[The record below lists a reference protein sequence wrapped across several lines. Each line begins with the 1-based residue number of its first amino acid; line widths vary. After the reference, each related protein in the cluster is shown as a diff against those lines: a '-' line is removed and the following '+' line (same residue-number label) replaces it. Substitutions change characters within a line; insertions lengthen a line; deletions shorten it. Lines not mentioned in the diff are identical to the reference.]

1 MGCAFCNK
9 LFETGCCLCRPRPE
23 RTSQPGWVFVFF
35 SCAKFKHTTTGFKD
49 GVGRGDTIDWFI
61 ATMFSV
67 STGRYYLF
75 REPADMRKSFD
86 SLCGIVQNELQR
98 NPSSG
103 DVFIFINKPR
113 NRIKLLHWERG
124 GYLLY
129 YKRLESGTLEMPEFD
144 TQTNEYCIPWH
155 EMVMMVEGISVKYI
169 KLKKRYMSVLTAYC

>member
-1 MGCAFCNK
+1 MFA
-9 LFETGCCLCRPRPE
+9 L
-23 RTSQPGWVFVFF
+23 
-35 SCAKFKHTTTGFKD
+35 TTTNIFYLY
-49 GVGRGDTIDWFI
+49 
-61 ATMFSV
+61 
-67 STGRYYLF
+67 RY
-75 REPADMRKSFD
+75 PADMRKSFD

-113 NRIKLLHWERG
+113 NRMKMLHWERG

-144 TQTNEYCIPWH
+144 TKTNEYCIPWH
-155 EMVMMVEGISVKYI
+155 ELVMMVEGISVRNI